1 MLKLD
6 LSRDALR
13 FIQTLNPRQYRQVV
27 GTVFRLLQN
36 PEPQDSSALIGYPY
50 HRVDM
55 GEYRIIDNVAGD
67 VLKVEAS
74 FKRGKSEAGM
84 DAYQVRTW
92 EGWHHHMT
100 LTLIAVWFLIKET
113 HLGQQWTP
121 ALTLPPVRYGLS
133 VLLLEVFCTPG
144 IDSICR
150 QVHRQ
155 LLRNELARFYIAVP
169 VSVCHR
175 GSYVETSSRANDMVE
190 NTPFFLVLKKIY

>member
-1 MLKLD
+1 VLKLD

-50 HRVDM
+50 HRVDI
-55 GEYRIIDNVAGD
+55 GEYRIIDNVADD

-121 ALTLPPVRYGLS
+121 ALTLPQVRYGLN
-133 VLLLEVFCTPG
+133 VLLLEVCCTPG

-175 GSYVETSSRANDMVE
+175 GSYVETYSRANDVVE
-190 NTPFFLVLKKIY
+190 NASLF